1 MKTNLNPPRPFKG
14 FTLIELLVVIAIIAI
29 LAGLLLPALALS
41 KEKALRISCA
51 NNLRQMGLGSM
62 MYAEDNGGLFPKW
75 RDGASAALEDNM
87 SAPQNYSR
95 WVGSTASANT
105 QVAPETLTNPQNTG
119 YLFKSKFLGA
129 QSLFCP
135 SLKTGPYSPESYS
148 TPAFMSSDS
157 GGSLRGAYFYNPR
170 VTSTNVS
177 VAYNTRR
184 KYRKNSE
191 VEAHRLFATDVI
203 VGTSTSYGFAHA
215 KSKGVNV
222 LYTDGA
228 VAFSGNASTW
238 AYLTS
243 ISNDDYILFD
253 RGFNMLEGR

>member
-1 MKTNLNPPRPFKG
+1 MKTNSNQPEGYKA

-29 LAGLLLPALALS
+29 LAGLLLPALAGA

-62 MYAEDNGGLFPKW
+62 MYADDNGGLFPKW
-75 RDGASAALEDNM
+75 RDGQAANLEDNM

-95 WVGSTASANT
+95 YIGSATAANT
-105 QVAPETLTNPQNTG
+105 QVTPETLAGPQNTG
-119 YLFKSKFLGA
+119 YLYKSKFLGA
-129 QSLFCP
+129 ASLFCP
-135 SLKTGPYSPESYS
+135 SLKEGPYSPASYS
-148 TPAFMSSDS
+148 TPAFMSSD
-157 GGSLRGAYFYNPR
+157 GGNVLRGAYFYNPR
-170 VTSTNVS
+170 VTSTNTS
-177 VAYNTRR
+177 VAFNTRR

-203 VGTSTSYGFAHA
+203 VGSSTSYGFAHA
-215 KSKGVNV
+215 RSKGVNV

-228 VAFSGNASTW
+228 VAFSGDAVTW

-243 ISNDDYILFD
+243 ITGDDYLLFD
-253 RGFNMLEGR
+253 RGFNMLEKH